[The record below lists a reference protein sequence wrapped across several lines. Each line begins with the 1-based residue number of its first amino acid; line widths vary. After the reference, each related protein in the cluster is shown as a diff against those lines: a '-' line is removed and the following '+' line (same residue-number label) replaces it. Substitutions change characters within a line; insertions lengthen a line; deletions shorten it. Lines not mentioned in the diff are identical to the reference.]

1 MLIILCFAF
10 AIMSLTSCKKDV
22 PPFPTKHIF
31 EQLPGHLDCTV
42 YEIVKDNPL
51 TVSDGKDLEPSL
63 CPMSIIG
70 FDIDESGQVFQWI
83 RDVEKIIDQKVK

>member
-1 MLIILCFAF
+1 MKLLLILPMLFL
-10 AIMSLTSCKKDV
+10 LSCKKDV

-51 TVSDGKDLEPSL
+51 TVSDGKDLEPGL

-70 FDIDESGQVFQWI
+70 FDIDESGEVFQWI

>member
-1 MLIILCFAF
+1 MKLLLILPMLFL
-10 AIMSLTSCKKDV
+10 LSCRKDV
-22 PPFPTKHIF
+22 PPFPTKLVWEFSINRA
-31 EQLPGHLDCTV
+31 GCT
-42 YEIVKDNPL
+42 YYTIVKDNPL

-70 FDIDESGQVFQWI
+70 FDIDESGEVFQWI